1 LRELIK
7 LREQPSYLKE
17 AIRFFQEKWGNTDS
31 NPVYDD
37 CLKHSLESDKK
48 IPQWYLIVDEG
59 KIIAGCGLIS
69 NDFISRMDLYPWLC
83 ALYVE
88 EKFRNQ
94 GLAGLLIEAV
104 KEDCRTFDIDKLY
117 LATDFADFYEHF
129 DFHYLADGY
138 HPWGEKSRIYEGN
151 IN

>member
-1 LRELIK
+1 MIK
-7 LREQPSYLKE
+7 LREQPSYLKK
-17 AIRFFQEKWGNTDS
+17 AISFFQEKWGSAES
-31 NPVYDD
+31 NSVYED
-37 CLKHSLESDKK
+37 CLKHSLDSQNS
-48 IPQWYLIVDEG
+48 IPQWYLSVDEG

-88 EKFRNQ
+88 EFRQQ
-94 GLAGLLIEAV
+94 GFARLLIEVV
-104 KEDCRTFDIDKLY
+104 KEECKTFSFKKLY
-117 LATDFADFYEHF
+117 LATDFIDFYEQF

-138 HPWGEKSRIYEGN
+138 HPWGDKSRIYEGN

>member
-1 LRELIK
+1 MRELIK

-17 AIRFFQEKWGNTDS
+17 AIQFFQEKWGNTDS

-88 EKFRNQ
+88 EKFRKQ
-94 GLAGLLIEAV
+94 GLAGLL
-104 KEDCRTFDIDKLY
+104 D
-117 LATDFADFYEHF
+117 
-129 DFHYLADGY
+129 
-138 HPWGEKSRIYEGN
+138 
-151 IN
+151 

>member
-1 LRELIK
+1 M
-7 LREQPSYLKE
+7 
-17 AIRFFQEKWGNTDS
+17 
-31 NPVYDD
+31 
-37 CLKHSLESDKK
+37 KHSLDSQNS

-88 EKFRNQ
+88 EEFRQQ
-94 GLAGLLIEAV
+94 GFARLLIEVV
-104 KEDCRTFDIDKLY
+104 KEECKTFSFKKLY
-117 LATDFADFYEHF
+117 LATDFIDFYEQF

-138 HPWGEKSRIYEGN
+138 HPWGDKSRIYEGN

>member
-1 LRELIK
+1 MRELIK

-37 CLKHSLESDKK
+37 CLKHSLESNKK

-69 NDFISRMDLYPWLC
+69 NDFISRMDLTYTLGFVHFM
-83 ALYVE
+83 LKKNFEIKV
-88 EKFRNQ
+88 
-94 GLAGLLIEAV
+94 LLV
-104 KEDCRTFDIDKLY
+104 C
-117 LATDFADFYEHF
+117 
-129 DFHYLADGY
+129 
-138 HPWGEKSRIYEGN
+138 
-151 IN
+151 

>member
-1 LRELIK
+1 MRKVIK
-7 LREQPSYLKE
+7 LREQPSYLKK
-17 AIRFFQEKWGNTDS
+17 AISFFQEKWGSAES
-31 NPVYDD
+31 NSVYED
-37 CLKHSLESDKK
+37 CLKHSLDSQNS
-48 IPQWYLIVDEG
+48 IPQLYLIVDEG

-88 EKFRNQ
+88 EEFRQQ
-94 GLAGLLIEAV
+94 GLARLLIEVV
-104 KEDCRTFDIDKLY
+104 KEECKTFSFKKLY
-117 LATDFADFYEHF
+117 LATDFIDFYEQF

-138 HPWGEKSRIYEGN
+138 HPWGDKSRIYEGN

>member
-1 LRELIK
+1 MGK
-7 LREQPSYLKE
+7 
-17 AIRFFQEKWGNTDS
+17 S
-31 NPVYDD
+31 N
-37 CLKHSLESDKK
+37 KK

>member
-1 LRELIK
+1 MILLVEWTYTLGFVHFM
-7 LREQPSYLKE
+7 LK
-17 AIRFFQEKWGNTDS
+17 K
-31 NPVYDD
+31 
-37 CLKHSLESDKK
+37 
-48 IPQWYLIVDEG
+48 
-59 KIIAGCGLIS
+59 
-69 NDFISRMDLYPWLC
+69 
-83 ALYVE
+83 
-88 EKFRNQ
+88 KFRNQ